1 MRIVVVDPSRTVLK
15 AVSKLLESEGHAVSV
30 FVDAGGGPRLH
41 QSGTRRQRLD
51 HQRRTITDVGHRA
64 VLENT
69 AADRLRPDDLH
80 HSDVLQLGRAAS
92 NQRPR

>member
-15 AVSKLLESEGHAVSV
+15 ALSKLLESEGHAVSV
-30 FVDAGGGPRLH
+30 FVDAGEA
-41 QSGTRRQRLD
+41 LD
-51 HQRRTITDVGHRA
+51 FIKAERDVSVLITSVELSPMAGIE
-64 VLENT
+64 LCWNT